1 MQKRKNVLIL
11 QGGKN
16 EEHEISL
23 ITGKEVHKVILKLGY
38 SVELLNVNPN
48 TFKEEI
54 KSFKPD
60 LCFNALHGPF
70 GEDGQ
75 IQSILFNQNIPFTH
89 SGVSASA
96 KAFDKYK
103 TKICLNET
111 ELNLLD
117 SLVISKMNINNKF
130 LERLL
135 SKFKSFIIKPLS
147 SGSSYGVLIIK
158 SNKDI
163 EKTVK
168 NNQVRDVLYK
178 KHQNLIVE
186 PYIEGRE
193 LTVSVIE
200 KNGVSEPVGVTE
212 ILPKN
217 NFFDYE
223 AKYTEGFSKH
233 IIPASLEKQIYD
245 NCLNYAKIA
254 HDVIGCNG
262 ITRSDFIFD
271 EKNNK
276 IYFLEINNQPGLTP
290 MSLVPEQLNHKG
302 IDFLELIDSLINL
315 AKCRK

>member
-135 SKFKSFIIKPLS
+135 SKFKSKNLYIIYLQ
-147 SGSSYGVLIIK
+147 K
-158 SNKDI
+158 SKFVQLLNIMDKS
-163 EKTVK
+163 V
-168 NNQVRDVLYK
+168 
-178 KHQNLIVE
+178 NLQ
-186 PYIEGRE
+186 RE
-193 LTVSVIE
+193 RAQSIQR
-200 KNGVSEPVGVTE
+200 
-212 ILPKN
+212 I
-217 NFFDYE
+217 
-223 AKYTEGFSKH
+223 
-233 IIPASLEKQIYD
+233 
-245 NCLNYAKIA
+245 
-254 HDVIGCNG
+254 
-262 ITRSDFIFD
+262 
-271 EKNNK
+271 
-276 IYFLEINNQPGLTP
+276 
-290 MSLVPEQLNHKG
+290 
-302 IDFLELIDSLINL
+302 
-315 AKCRK
+315 